1 MVHADPPGLEGMVYH
16 VGQLIASAQLRA
28 SAQRNRLSLNSEI
41 LFRLEQDIRRPVLD
55 LLLQDEML
63 RALAG
68 QLPRVGREQYRRP
81 LPLARIMTSPMSL
94 PARGS
99 ASTKPPRR

>member
-1 MVHADPPGLEGMVYH
+1 
-16 VGQLIASAQLRA
+16 
-28 SAQRNRLSLNSEI
+28 
-41 LFRLEQDIRRPVLD
+41 
-55 LLLQDEML
+55 ML